1 MSDYVPG
8 YQVAP
13 FPLVPQPKTKPKLL
27 EKRAVKADEGK
38 AWRKARIV
46 VLDRDKHV
54 CRACGSKHGLDVHHV
69 VMRSL
74 GGSDEPE
81 NLIALCRECHQ
92 SVHGHVL
99 KLRPLYANNPQKN
112 VDFEW
117 VK

>member
-1 MSDYVPG
+1 MS
-8 YQVAP
+8 
-13 FPLVPQPKTKPKLL
+13 FPLVPQPKAAPKLIK
-27 EKRAVKADEGK
+27 KRKAKKDEDK
-38 AWRKARIV
+38 AWRKARIA

-74 GGSDEPE
+74 GGSDEAE
-81 NLIALCRECHQ
+81 NLIALCRDCHQ

-99 KLRPLYANNPQKN
+99 VLHGSTAKTVR
-112 VDFEW
+112 FTW